1 MSVPVTMCDT
11 SALWR
16 VLCEGSAAVT
26 ARAISPT
33 VAALAALVVAG
44 RPAVFIQVVTI
55 KGWLHLH

>member
-1 MSVPVTMCDT
+1 MCDT